1 MSKFLYHS
9 NFAIGRLESVIIPQT
24 VLYNRR
30 KNRNARTSDKLN
42 IIMKKKS
49 LKVQL
54 REIAQ
59 AEMRNLKGGQSETI
73 SDSDTKLKTV
83 TVTGKKK
90 NISSLF

>member
-1 MSKFLYHS
+1 
-9 NFAIGRLESVIIPQT
+9 
-24 VLYNRR
+24 
-30 KNRNARTSDKLN
+30 
-42 IIMKKKS
+42 MKKKS